1 MGHVGE
7 TTSPD
12 GVGDKADPTVRTCS
26 QPVLTPK
33 QLLIRCACLFFNVLS
48 GLVNGYDICITTG
61 ILDFMDRD
69 LVLCQDEREV
79 STCFLKEAV
88 LSSVGLGALLSR
100 VSCTGIADRFGRRA
114 AIFAAD
120 MLIVTSI
127 GLQSSTRSVGLFF
140 LSRFLVGMGMGLAF
154 VVTPTYLCEI
164 APQRRRGLF
173 ICLNEV
179 AVCIGCLLGLHISS
193 RSDTSSEWQW
203 QNVVA
208 IAAFPA
214 AIQLV
219 FVFTLPESP
228 RWHAL
233 RGDIEAL
240 DRSVE
245 LLGLHSETAELKHLA
260 ENKDWDA
267 QTSSQPMCESV
278 CSSCRRR
285 VEAWKEFKRPF
296 LISLGLAAFTAS
308 IGSLAVQAYAY
319 DLLKVCQVEDPA
331 SILPSIGWMKLAGA
345 FVAMFASDSEKV
357 GRRRL
362 VITGSLLC
370 TLCDAILAVHLAF
383 PGLFPAHAAAL
394 CIVLRIFAWTA
405 GYGGVQFLLISE
417 ILPSS
422 VRSSFTGQCQ
432 AVASIIDILI
442 FQVFESLLFSNTV
455 ATFVIFGSIN
465 LSSCLFAARFL
476 PDLRGVALEAN
487 VGPGAKR
494 AYNALEEDRRADPEP
509 TIAGP
514 LSRRGRL
521 PALSISQPRDAD
533 YYDMSTPRLEGRLG
547 LR

>member
-1 MGHVGE
+1 MTRQDLPSHCN
-7 TTSPD
+7 TS
-12 GVGDKADPTVRTCS
+12 
-26 QPVLTPK
+26 
-33 QLLIRCACLFFNVLS
+33 NV
-48 GLVNGYDICITTG
+48 
-61 ILDFMDRD
+61 
-69 LVLCQDEREV
+69 E
-79 STCFLKEAV
+79 EAV

-383 PGLFPAHAAAL
+383 PGLFPTHAAAL

-509 TIAGP
+509 TIVGRERID
-514 LSRRGRL
+514 SR
-521 PALSISQPRDAD
+521 
-533 YYDMSTPRLEGRLG
+533 
-547 LR
+547 

>member
-1 MGHVGE
+1 M
-7 TTSPD
+7 
-12 GVGDKADPTVRTCS
+12 KW
-26 QPVLTPK
+26 
-33 QLLIRCACLFFNVLS
+33 
-48 GLVNGYDICITTG
+48 
-61 ILDFMDRD
+61 
-69 LVLCQDEREV
+69 
-79 STCFLKEAV
+79 
-88 LSSVGLGALLSR
+88 
-100 VSCTGIADRFGRRA
+100 
-114 AIFAAD
+114 
-120 MLIVTSI
+120 
-127 GLQSSTRSVGLFF
+127 
-140 LSRFLVGMGMGLAF
+140 
-154 VVTPTYLCEI
+154 
-164 APQRRRGLF
+164 
-173 ICLNEV
+173 

-405 GYGGVQFLLISE
+405 GYGGCA
-417 ILPSS
+417 ILAHFRDTAKFSAIVIYWSMPSC
-422 VRSSFTGQCQ
+422 CQ
-432 AVASIIDILI
+432 HH
-442 FQVFESLLFSNTV
+442 
-455 ATFVIFGSIN
+455 
-465 LSSCLFAARFL
+465 
-476 PDLRGVALEAN
+476 
-487 VGPGAKR
+487 
-494 AYNALEEDRRADPEP
+494 
-509 TIAGP
+509 
-514 LSRRGRL
+514 
-521 PALSISQPRDAD
+521 
-533 YYDMSTPRLEGRLG
+533 
-547 LR
+547 